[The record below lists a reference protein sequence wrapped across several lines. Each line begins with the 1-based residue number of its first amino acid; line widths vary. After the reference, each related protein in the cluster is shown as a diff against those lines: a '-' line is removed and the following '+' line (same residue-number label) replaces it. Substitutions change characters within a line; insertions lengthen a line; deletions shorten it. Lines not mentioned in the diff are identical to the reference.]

1 MVFSFLADFSECNFS
16 NCVAEFERD
25 EAIFLKE
32 DTRVPKAFTAFM
44 KVIEIEERMEVLSG
58 FASGDGAVVFV
69 FVSLEFSGSI
79 RLLFSVC
86 CENSNKEVVPF
97 SRTGCPL

>member
-16 NCVAEFERD
+16 KCVAEFERD

-44 KVIEIEERMEVLSG
+44 KVVEIEERMEVLLG

-86 CENSNKEVVPF
+86 CENSNKVVPF